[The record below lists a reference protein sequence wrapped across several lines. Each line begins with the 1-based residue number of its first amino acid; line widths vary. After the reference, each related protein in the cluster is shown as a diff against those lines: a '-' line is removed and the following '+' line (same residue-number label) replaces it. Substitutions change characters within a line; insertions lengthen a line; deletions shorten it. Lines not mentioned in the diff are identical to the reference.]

1 MDQLPRLVALDLDG
15 TLLNAAKQLTPRTI
29 AAVRALVDAG
39 VIVVVASGRM
49 YRASIKPQVLELGL
63 TAPVIAYNG
72 ARIVDPRD
80 DSVLFERPVDPAVA
94 EPLLACAA
102 ERDLH
107 LQLYFDDTLYC
118 RRANRWSELYADRSQ
133 AEPVYREDLYDWARG
148 RASTKLLL
156 IDEPAAAEAFRDEW
170 VARLGERLMIS
181 ISEPEYVELT
191 DPGATK
197 GWALRTVCAWHGID
211 PAFSA
216 AFGDSGND
224 LPLLEAAGYRVAPA
238 NARPA
243 VLAVADEVCPHHD
256 QDGVAQAIE
265 GWLARFGR

>member
-1 MDQLPRLVALDLDG
+1 MDRLPGLVAFDLDG
-15 TLLNAAKQLTPRTI
+15 TLLNAAKQITPRTL

-49 YRASIKPQVLELGL
+49 YRSSIKPQALELGL
-63 TAPVIAYNG
+63 DTPVIAYNG
-72 ARIVDPRD
+72 ALIMDPRD
-80 DSVLFERPVDPAVA
+80 DTVLFERPVPP
-94 EPLLACAA
+94 ELARPVIDYAA

-107 LQLYFDDTLYC
+107 LQCYFDDTLYC
-118 RRANRWSELYADRSQ
+118 RRVTPWLELYIRRTH
-133 AEPVYREDLYDWARG
+133 AEPVVREDLYDWARE
-148 RASTKLLL
+148 RASTKLL
-156 IDEPAAAEAFRDEW
+156 IVDEVGDRMV
-170 VARLGERLMIS
+170 VA
-181 ISEPEYVELT
+181 ISEPEYVEFT

-197 GWALRTVCAWHGID
+197 GEALRRVCAWHGID
-211 PAFSA
+211 PADSA

-256 QDGVAQAIE
+256 EDGVAQALE
-265 GWLARFGR
+265 RWLARFGG